1 MKNTVRSAVGALLFL
16 GLVSVAAAQEVR
28 TFTGRVIW
36 IEANTMAFS
45 PEVEGGAFDVDI
57 SKLDQSSYQFL
68 KSGDRVTVV
77 GVVTPDGNKLI
88 ASSIPPTPNS
98 SAAGYDFGRG
108 KTKRCSATSFGQT
121 TRAFCPKTW
130 SIAVEAL
137 GLSPVS
143 LKTMGP
149 L

>member
-1 MKNTVRSAVGALLFL
+1 MVKNTVRSALGVLLFL

-45 PEVEGGAFDVDI
+45 PEIEGGAFDVDI

-77 GVVTPDGNKLI
+77 GVVSPNGNKLI
-88 ASSIPPTPNS
+88 ASSITSTPN
-98 SAAGYDFGRG
+98 
-108 KTKRCSATSFGQT
+108 
-121 TRAFCPKTW
+121 
-130 SIAVEAL
+130 
-137 GLSPVS
+137 
-143 LKTMGP
+143 
-149 L
+149 

>member
-1 MKNTVRSAVGALLFL
+1 MKNTVRSAVGVLLFL

-28 TFTGRVIW
+28 TFVGRVIW

-45 PEVEGGAFDVDI
+45 PEIEGGAFDVDI

-88 ASSIPPTPNS
+88 ASSITSTPN
-98 SAAGYDFGRG
+98 
-108 KTKRCSATSFGQT
+108 
-121 TRAFCPKTW
+121 
-130 SIAVEAL
+130 
-137 GLSPVS
+137 
-143 LKTMGP
+143 
-149 L
+149 